1 MPLGHFFHDWS
12 LKVNFL
18 EEIRSKIEEKADKRE
33 KKTQKHIISSITLIR
48 ANEQQEAEQ
57 QTAK

>member
-33 KKTQKHIISSITLIR
+33 KKTQKIQFRSI
-48 ANEQQEAEQ
+48 N
-57 QTAK
+57 